1 MMIVRKMEQNMIILL
16 IEDERKQSEFIQHAL
31 EQDYYKVEP
40 VYDGRVAVEMIEV
53 RDYDLI
59 IVDLNL
65 PQVKGTEIIK
75 RIRELKLKTPILVL
89 TANDDISMKVANLDN
104 GADDY
109 LTKPFALDE
118 LLARVR
124 ALLRRE
130 PIPIPQTFKQGNL
143 ELMYATHEVKISGR
157 LTSLTKNEFRLLDFL
172 SRKPDRVCTRA
183 MIEEHVWGYNSENN
197 SNVIEA
203 LVYNLRRKLGIKNK
217 KLIQTVQN
225 IGYRFRADAV

>member
-1 MMIVRKMEQNMIILL
+1 MVVLL
-16 IEDERKQSEFIQHAL
+16 IEDEKKQSEFIQRAL
-31 EQDYYKVEP
+31 EQDYYKVD
-40 VYDGRVAVEMIEV
+40 VLYDGKEALDRIEV

-59 IVDLNL
+59 IVDLQL
-65 PQVKGTEIIK
+65 PQVSGVEIVK
-75 RIRELKLKTPILVL
+75 RIRELKLKTPVLVL
-89 TANDDISMKVANLDN
+89 TANDDTSMKVTNLDN

-130 PIPIPQTFKQGNL
+130 ATPIPQTFKQGNL
-143 ELMYATHEVKISGR
+143 ELMYATHEVKVDGSPVK
-157 LTSLTKNEFRLLDFL
+157 LTKNEFRLLDFL

-183 MIEEHVWGYNSENN
+183 MIEEHVWGYNTDNQ

-203 LVYNLRRKLGIKNK
+203 SIYNLRRKLGAKNK
-217 KLIQTVQN
+217 NLIQTVQN
-225 IGYRFRADAV
+225 IGYRFKAATN

>member
-1 MMIVRKMEQNMIILL
+1 MVILL
-16 IEDERKQSEFIQHAL
+16 IEDEKKQSEFIQRAL
-31 EQDYYKVEP
+31 EQDYYKVDP
-40 VYDGRVAVEMIEV
+40 IYDGKEAIDRIEV

-65 PQVKGTEIIK
+65 PQVSGSDIVK
-75 RIRELKLKTPILVL
+75 RIRELKLKTPVLVL
-89 TANDDISMKVANLDN
+89 TANDDTAMKVNNLDS

-130 PIPIPQTFKQGNL
+130 ATPIPQTFKQGNL
-143 ELMYATHEVKISGR
+143 ELLYATHEVKINGQPIK
-157 LTSLTKNEFRLLDFL
+157 LTKNEFRLLDFL

-183 MIEEHVWGYNSENN
+183 MIEEHVWGYNTENN

-203 LVYNLRRKLGIKNK
+203 SIYNLRRKLGAGNKN
-217 KLIQTVQN
+217 LIQTVQN
-225 IGYRFRADAV
+225 IGYRFKVSS

>member
-1 MMIVRKMEQNMIILL
+1 MVILL
-16 IEDERKQSEFIQHAL
+16 IEDERKQAEFIQKAL
-31 EQDYYKVEP
+31 EQDYYKVD
-40 VYDGRVAVEMIEV
+40 VAYDGKEGVSRVEV

-65 PQVKGTEIIK
+65 PLVSGSDIVKH
-75 RIRELKLKTPILVL
+75 IRELKLKTPIMVL
-89 TANDDISMKVANLDN
+89 TANDEIGMKVANLDN

-130 PIPIPQTFKQGNL
+130 ATPIPQTFKQGNL
-143 ELMYATHEVKISGR
+143 ELMYSTHEVKIDG
-157 LTSLTKNEFRLLDFL
+157 TQVKLTKNEFRLLDFL

-203 LVYNLRRKLGIKNK
+203 SIYNLRRKLGQKNK
-217 KLIQTVQN
+217 NLIQTVQN
-225 IGYRFRADAV
+225 IGYRFKSVA

>member
-1 MMIVRKMEQNMIILL
+1 MVILL
-16 IEDERKQSEFIQHAL
+16 IEDEKKQAEFIQRAL
-31 EQDYYKVEP
+31 EQDYYKVD
-40 VYDGRVAVEMIEV
+40 VAYDGKEGLDRVEV
-53 RDYDLI
+53 RDYDLV

-65 PQVKGTEIIK
+65 PLVSGTEIVK
-75 RIRELKLKTPILVL
+75 KIRELQLKTPVLVL
-89 TANDDISMKVANLDN
+89 TANDDVTMKVTNLDN

-130 PIPIPQTFKQGNL
+130 AAPIPQTFKQGNL
-143 ELMYATHEVKISGR
+143 ELMYSTHEVKIDG
-157 LTSLTKNEFRLLDFL
+157 LPVKLTKNEFRLLDFL

-183 MIEEHVWGYNSENN
+183 MIEEHVWGYNSSNN

-203 LVYNLRRKLGIKNK
+203 SIYNLRRKLGQKNK
-217 KLIQTVQN
+217 NIIQTVQN
-225 IGYRFRADAV
+225 IGYRFKPAA

>member
-1 MMIVRKMEQNMIILL
+1 MVILL
-16 IEDERKQSEFIQHAL
+16 IEDEKKQSEFIQRAL
-31 EQDYYKVEP
+31 EQDYYKVDP
-40 VYDGRVAVEMIEV
+40 VYDGKEAIDRIEV

-65 PQVKGTEIIK
+65 PQVSGEEIVK
-75 RIRELKLKTPILVL
+75 KIRELKLKTPVLVL
-89 TANDDISMKVANLDN
+89 TANDDTNMKVANLDN

-124 ALLRRE
+124 ALLRRDAS
-130 PIPIPQTFKQGNL
+130 PLPQTFKQGNL
-143 ELMYATHEVKISGR
+143 ELMYSTHEVKIDGQPVK
-157 LTSLTKNEFRLLDFL
+157 LTKNEFRLLDFL

-183 MIEEHVWGYNSENN
+183 MIEEHVWGYNSEND

-203 LVYNLRRKLGIKNK
+203 SIYNLRRKLGPKNK

-225 IGYRFRADAV
+225 IGYRFKVENS

>member
-1 MMIVRKMEQNMIILL
+1 MVILL
-16 IEDERKQSEFIQHAL
+16 IEDEKKQSEFIQRAL
-31 EQDYYKVEP
+31 EQDYYKVDA
-40 VYDGRVAVEMIEV
+40 VFDGKEGVERIEV

-65 PQVKGTEIIK
+65 PEVSGQDIIK
-75 RIRELKLKTPILVL
+75 KIRELKLKTPILVL
-89 TANDDISMKVANLDN
+89 TAHDDVEMKVSNLDN

-130 PIPIPQTFKQGNL
+130 ALIVPQTFKQGNL
-143 ELMYATHEVKISGR
+143 ELIYATHEVKIDGKPVK
-157 LTSLTKNEFRLLDFL
+157 LTKNEFRLLDFL

-183 MIEEHVWGYNSENN
+183 MIEEHVWGYNSEND

-203 LVYNLRRKLGIKNK
+203 SIYNLRRKLGPKNK

-225 IGYRFRADAV
+225 IGYRFKPETA

>member
-1 MMIVRKMEQNMIILL
+1 MIVLL
-16 IEDERKQSEFIQHAL
+16 IEDEKKQSEFIQRAL
-31 EQDYYKVEP
+31 EQDYYKVDA
-40 VYDGRVAVEMIEV
+40 VYDGKEAMDRIEV

-59 IVDLNL
+59 IVDLQL
-65 PQVKGTEIIK
+65 PQVSGVEIVK
-75 RIRELKLKTPILVL
+75 RIRELKLKTPVLVL
-89 TANDDISMKVANLDN
+89 TANDDTTMKVANLDN

-130 PIPIPQTFKQGNL
+130 ATPIPQTFKQGNL
-143 ELMYATHEVKISGR
+143 ELMYATHEVKVDGAPVR
-157 LTSLTKNEFRLLDFL
+157 LTKNEFRLLDFL

-183 MIEEHVWGYNSENN
+183 MIEEHVWGYNTDNQ

-203 LVYNLRRKLGIKNK
+203 SIYNLRRKLGQKNK
-217 KLIQTVQN
+217 NLIQTVQN
-225 IGYRFRADAV
+225 IGYRFRPAS

>member
-1 MMIVRKMEQNMIILL
+1 MIILL
-16 IEDERKQSEFIQHAL
+16 IEDEKKQSEFIQRAL
-31 EQDYYKVEP
+31 EQDYYKVD
-40 VYDGRVAVEMIEV
+40 VTYDGKEALDRVEV

-65 PQVKGTEIIK
+65 PNVKGEDIIK
-75 RIRELKLKTPILVL
+75 RIRELELKTPVLVL
-89 TANDDISMKVANLDN
+89 TANDELGSKVANLDN

-130 PIPIPQTFKQGNL
+130 AQPLPQTFKQGNL
-143 ELMYATHEVKISGR
+143 ELVYSTHEVKIDGNPIK
-157 LTSLTKNEFRLLDFL
+157 LTKNEFRLLDFL
-172 SRKPDRVCTRA
+172 SRMPERVCTRA
-183 MIEEHVWGYNSENN
+183 MIEEHVWGYNSSNK

-203 LVYNLRRKLGIKNK
+203 SIYNLRKKLGKHNK
-217 KLIQTVQN
+217 DLIQTVQN
-225 IGYRFRADAV
+225 IGYRFKKVAV

>member
-1 MMIVRKMEQNMIILL
+1 MVILL
-16 IEDERKQSEFIQHAL
+16 IEDEKKQAEFIQRAL
-31 EQDYYKVEP
+31 EQDYYKVD
-40 VYDGRVAVEMIEV
+40 VAYDGREGLDRIEV

-65 PQVKGTEIIK
+65 PIIK
-75 RIRELKLKTPILVL
+75 GEEIVNRIRELKLKTPVLVL
-89 TANDDISMKVANLDN
+89 TANDDLNMKVMNLDN

-130 PIPIPQTFKQGNL
+130 AAPIPQTFKQGNL
-143 ELMYATHEVKISGR
+143 ELMYATHEVKVDGQQVK
-157 LTSLTKNEFRLLDFL
+157 LTKNEFRLLDFL

-183 MIEEHVWGYNSENN
+183 MIEEHVWGYNTDNN

-203 LVYNLRRKLGIKNK
+203 SIYNLRRKLGEKNK
-217 KLIQTVQN
+217 NLIQTVQN
-225 IGYRFRADAV
+225 IGYRFKPAT

>member
-1 MMIVRKMEQNMIILL
+1 MIILL
-16 IEDERKQSEFIQHAL
+16 IEDEKKQSEFIQRAL
-31 EQDYYKVEP
+31 EQDYYKVD
-40 VYDGRVAVEMIEV
+40 VAFDGQEALDKIEV

-65 PQVKGTEIIK
+65 PSVQGEEIIR
-75 RIRELKLKTPILVL
+75 RIRDLELKTPVLVL
-89 TANDDISMKVANLDN
+89 TANDELASKVTNLDN

-130 PIPIPQTFKQGNL
+130 AQPLPQTFKQGNL
-143 ELMYATHEVKISGR
+143 ELVYSTHEVKIDGNPVK
-157 LTSLTKNEFRLLDFL
+157 LTKNEFRLLDFL
-172 SRKPDRVCTRA
+172 SRMPERVCTRA
-183 MIEEHVWGYNSENN
+183 MIEEHVWGYNSSNK

-203 LVYNLRRKLGIKNK
+203 SIYNLRKKLGQKNK
-217 KLIQTVQN
+217 DLIQTVQN
-225 IGYRFRADAV
+225 IGYRFKKLAT

>member
-1 MMIVRKMEQNMIILL
+1 MVILL
-16 IEDERKQSEFIQHAL
+16 IEDEKKQAEFIQRAL
-31 EQDYYKVEP
+31 EQDYYKVD
-40 VYDGRVAVEMIEV
+40 VVHDGKEGLDRVEV

-65 PQVKGTEIIK
+65 PQVSGTDIIK
-75 RIRELKLKTPILVL
+75 RIRELKLKTPVLVL
-89 TANDDISMKVANLDN
+89 TANDDTSMKVANLDN

-109 LTKPFALDE
+109 LTKPFAFDE

-130 PIPIPQTFKQGNL
+130 AAPIPQTFKQGNL
-143 ELMYATHEVKISGR
+143 ELMYSTHEVKIDGSPVK
-157 LTSLTKNEFRLLDFL
+157 LTKNEFRLLDFL

-183 MIEEHVWGYNSENN
+183 MIEEHVWGYKTDNN

-203 LVYNLRRKLGIKNK
+203 SIYNLRRKLGAKNK
-217 KLIQTVQN
+217 QLIQTVQN
-225 IGYRFRADAV
+225 IGYRFKVNNA

>member
-1 MMIVRKMEQNMIILL
+1 MVILL
-16 IEDERKQSEFIQHAL
+16 IEDEKKQAEFIQRAL
-31 EQDYYKVEP
+31 EQDYYKVDV
-40 VYDGRVAVEMIEV
+40 VYDGQEGIDRVEV

-65 PQVKGTEIIK
+65 PQVSGTDIVK
-75 RIRELKLKTPILVL
+75 RIRELKLKTPVLVL
-89 TANDDISMKVANLDN
+89 TANDDVSMKVTNLDN

-124 ALLRRE
+124 SLLRRE
-130 PIPIPQTFKQGNL
+130 AALIPQTFKQGNL
-143 ELMYATHEVKISGR
+143 ELMYSTHEVKIDGNPVK
-157 LTSLTKNEFRLLDFL
+157 LTKNEFRLLDFL

-183 MIEEHVWGYNSENN
+183 MIEEHVWGYNTDNN

-203 LVYNLRRKLGIKNK
+203 SIYNLRRKLGAKNK
-217 KLIQTVQN
+217 QLIQTVQN
-225 IGYRFRADAV
+225 IGYRFKVNNA

>member
-1 MMIVRKMEQNMIILL
+1 MVILL
-16 IEDERKQSEFIQHAL
+16 IEDEKKQAEFIQRAL
-31 EQDYYKVEP
+31 EQDYYKVD
-40 VYDGRVAVEMIEV
+40 VVHDGQEGIDRVEV

-65 PQVKGTEIIK
+65 PQVSGTDIVK
-75 RIRELKLKTPILVL
+75 RIRELKLKTPVLVL
-89 TANDDISMKVANLDN
+89 TANDDISMKVTNLDN

-124 ALLRRE
+124 SLLRRE
-130 PIPIPQTFKQGNL
+130 AAPIPQTFKQGNL
-143 ELMYATHEVKISGR
+143 ELMYSTHEVKIDGNPVK
-157 LTSLTKNEFRLLDFL
+157 LTKNEFRLLDFL

-183 MIEEHVWGYNSENN
+183 MIEEHVWGYNTDNN

-203 LVYNLRRKLGIKNK
+203 SIYNLRRKLGAKNK
-217 KLIQTVQN
+217 QLIQTVQN
-225 IGYRFRADAV
+225 IGYRFKVNNA

>member
-1 MMIVRKMEQNMIILL
+1 MVILL
-16 IEDERKQSEFIQHAL
+16 IEDEKKQAEFIQRAL
-31 EQDYYKVEP
+31 EQDYYKIDV
-40 VYDGRVAVEMIEV
+40 VYDGKEGLDRIEV

-59 IVDLNL
+59 IVDLQL
-65 PQVKGTEIIK
+65 PLVSGTEIVK
-75 RIRELKLKTPILVL
+75 KIRELKLKTPVLVL
-89 TANDDISMKVANLDN
+89 TANDDVNMKVLNLDN

-130 PIPIPQTFKQGNL
+130 ATPIPQTFKQGNL
-143 ELMYATHEVKISGR
+143 ELMYATHEVKING
-157 LTSLTKNEFRLLDFL
+157 LPIKLTKNEFRLLDFL

-183 MIEEHVWGYNSENN
+183 MIEEHVWGYNTEND

-203 LVYNLRRKLGIKNK
+203 SIYNLRRKLGEKNK

-225 IGYRFRADAV
+225 IGYRFKAAA

>member
-1 MMIVRKMEQNMIILL
+1 MVILL
-16 IEDERKQSEFIQHAL
+16 IEDEKKQAEFIERAL
-31 EQDYYKVEP
+31 EQDFYKVD
-40 VYDGRVAVEMIEV
+40 VAYDGKRGIELVEV

-59 IVDLNL
+59 IVDLQL
-65 PQVKGTEIIK
+65 PLVSGTEIVK
-75 RIRELKLKTPILVL
+75 RIRELNLKTPVLVL
-89 TANDDISMKVANLDN
+89 TANDDTNMKVLNLDN

-130 PIPIPQTFKQGNL
+130 AAPLPQTFKQGNL
-143 ELMYATHEVKISGR
+143 ELMYATHEVKINGQPIK
-157 LTSLTKNEFRLLDFL
+157 LTKNEFRLLDFL

-183 MIEEHVWGYNSENN
+183 MIEEHVWGYNKDNN

-203 LVYNLRRKLGIKNK
+203 SIYNLRRKLGQSNK
-217 KLIQTVQN
+217 DLIQTVQN
-225 IGYRFRADAV
+225 IGYRFKALA